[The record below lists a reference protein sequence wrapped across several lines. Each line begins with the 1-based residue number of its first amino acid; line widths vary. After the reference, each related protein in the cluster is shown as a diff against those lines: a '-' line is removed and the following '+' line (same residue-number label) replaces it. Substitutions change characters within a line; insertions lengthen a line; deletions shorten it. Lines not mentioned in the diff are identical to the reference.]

1 MPSGWLYCVQG
12 HPLDPDPLCCVQ
24 CGGLL
29 GNIAHNWP
37 CTQDLY
43 ARNTK
48 LQSKGSL
55 YAFSYSKNASEGLL
69 GVLFRSYA
77 AGGLNRLC
85 QEWGQAHFNIFLGAS
100 CSHAP
105 HFIGIYKDSER
116 QIRASVSCQH
126 PSETDGDPQKLRPR
140 NGGWKQ
146 LGQLAGWSETSKM
159 R

>member
-1 MPSGWLYCVQG
+1 MY
-12 HPLDPDPLCCVQ
+12 LCPVCISQYV
-24 CGGLL
+24 LFAIE
-29 GNIAHNWP
+29 N
-37 CTQDLY
+37 QDRHYL
-43 ARNTK
+43 RI
-48 LQSKGSL
+48 S
-55 YAFSYSKNASEGLL
+55 SYSKNASEGLL

-100 CSHAP
+100 YSHAP

-116 QIRASVSCQH
+116 QIRASVSCQR